1 MHTKAKNSK
10 KMQKAIKRIVNMG
23 TSNKALEGEKK
34 QEAKLNYNSSLKGS
48 NDCFVAPTSSR

>member
-1 MHTKAKNSK
+1 MKAKNSK
-10 KMQKAIKRIVNMG
+10 KMQKAITRIVNMG

-48 NDCFVAPTSSR
+48 SDCFVAPTSSH

>member
-23 TSNKALEGEKK
+23 TGNKALEGGKKK
-34 QEAKLNYNSSLKGS
+34 QEAK
-48 NDCFVAPTSSR
+48 T